1 MTTWISGY
9 RQSISAL
16 LLTSCITLTP
26 AIAAPSLDHALA
38 AYNSGDF
45 NTARDELSELAQ
57 YGIVAAHYNLA
68 VMAMKGQSFPVSPGL
83 ALGFLKTSAQLG
95 AKIDQALLTQVEK
108 AAVTAQQLPIAE
120 KVVTQ
125 FGRQPII
132 NGLINAYEKCA
143 GRQLSSE
150 SPFNPP
156 SFTSSA
162 FHKAQLVP
170 GQKLPQPYPTSS
182 ILKGQQGI
190 MIATA
195 LIDEHG
201 KALDPRI
208 EAIIPQQNNDGFLS
222 AVTEY
227 FQTAKFDPM
236 TVNNLPVLSR
246 YRFIVRFKIAGA
258 GDTFWIPE
266 QLRQFSNAAWRGEP
280 DAQYAAA
287 YISMI
292 DPATSQIFALNTQ
305 RQKVGMLLS
314 AALLGVMDAQLDTSN
329 FFSSS
334 RCTETQDIGNVW
346 LEQAARSGQPRAK
359 LLLAKQLLQ
368 SDDPAS
374 KADQIRAMLSE
385 ASLSEDRYT
394 QKHAAFL
401 LATSKVPG
409 VTAPETALQG
419 ALKLK
424 GAVKKA
430 QANRTYNRSTPSSS
444 QPAAPVI
451 EVSYNYVDSS
461 DPEQDIV
468 LAAAYAANNNY
479 ADAIKIQQRAISKAS
494 KIGWN
499 TVELET
505 MLTEMKAKH
514 MPDYSQ
520 YYLSWT
526 TDKLNHGN
534 EPRQ

>member
-9 RQSISAL
+9 RQSIAAL

-38 AYNSGDF
+38 IYTSGDF
-45 NTARDELSELAQ
+45 NTARDELTELAQ

-83 ALGFLKTSAQLG
+83 ALGFLKTAAQLD
-95 AKIDQALLTQVEK
+95 AKIDQTLLTQAEQS
-108 AAVTAQQLPIAE
+108 AVAAQQLPMAE

-132 NGLINAYEKCA
+132 NGLINAYEKCS
-143 GRQLSSE
+143 GRQLSFE

-156 SFTSSA
+156 SFTSNS

-190 MIATA
+190 MVATA

-208 EAIIPQQNNDGFLS
+208 DAIIPQQNNDGFLS

-227 FQTAKFDPM
+227 FQTAKFVPM
-236 TVNNLPVLSR
+236 SVNNLPVLSR
-246 YRFIVRFKIAGA
+246 YRFIARFKIYEA

-266 QLRQFSNAAWRGEP
+266 QLRQFSNAAWRNEP

-305 RQKVGMLLS
+305 RQKIGMLLS
-314 AALLGVMDAQLDTSN
+314 AALLGVMDAQLDISN
-329 FFSSS
+329 FFNSS
-334 RCTETQDIGNVW
+334 RCSETQDIGNVW
-346 LEQAARSGQPRAK
+346 LEQAAKSGQARAK

-374 KADQIRAMLSE
+374 KADQIRALLSA
-385 ASLSEDRYT
+385 ASISEDRYT

-401 LATSKVPG
+401 LATSTVPG

-430 QANRTYNRSTPSSS
+430 QAYRRTYYMPAPSSL
-444 QPAAPVI
+444 QTAHEI
-451 EVSYNYVDSS
+451 EVSYDYADSS

-479 ADAIKIQQRAISKAS
+479 ADAIKIQQRAISKAG
-494 KIGWN
+494 KIGWD
-499 TVELET
+499 TAELET
-505 MLTEMKAKH
+505 MLTEMKGKH

-520 YYLSWT
+520 FFLSWT